1 LATANIPLKRT
12 FLYEE
17 HKKLNG
23 KIVPFAGW
31 EMPVQFAGV
40 LEEHNCVREK
50 VGIFDVSH
58 MGEVTVKGKDA
69 LAFVN
74 YLVTNDVSVLSAGQV
89 LYTPMLYDNGGIV
102 DDLLVY
108 RKSPEDFLLV
118 INAGNIPKDFEWM
131 CGILT
136 RGKYDI
142 ELKNNSDL
150 ISEVAVQG
158 PFAEKTLQKLFP
170 IDLSGIGFFYFTE
183 SELSGKPVL
192 ISRTGY
198 TGEDGFEIYFNNEY
212 AAEIWNLILSAGSE
226 FGIQPIGLGAR
237 DTLRFEARLMLYGND
252 ITQDTNPLEA
262 GLKWTVKF
270 DKGDFCGK
278 DSLLKIQESGLI
290 RRLIGFEMIERG
302 IPRHEYKIFKGDAEI
317 GIVTSGTFA
326 PYLKKNLG
334 LGYVKSEFKD
344 KGTEIFI
351 EIRDKQVKAVVVPT
365 PFYKRKK

>member
-1 LATANIPLKRT
+1 MDSENLPLKRT
-12 FLYEE
+12 AVFDE
-17 HKKLNG
+17 HVKLGG

-40 LEEHNCVREK
+40 IEEHMCVREK

-74 YLVTNDVSVLSAGQV
+74 YLVTNDVSGLVDGQV
-89 LYTPMLYDNGGIV
+89 LYSPMLYDSAGIV

-108 RKSPEDFLLV
+108 RKSADDYLLV
-118 INAGNIPKDFEWM
+118 VNASNVAKDFKWM
-131 CGILT
+131 QDLQS
-136 RGKYDI
+136 RGKYDA
-142 ELKNNSDL
+142 ELVNISDT
-150 ISEVAVQG
+150 ISEFAVQG
-158 PFAEKTLQKLFP
+158 PLSEKTLQKIFK
-170 IDLSGIGFFYFTE
+170 IELSGIGFFHFKE
-183 SELSGKPVL
+183 CDLSGMPVL

-198 TGEDGFEIYFNNEY
+198 TGEDGFEVYFKNEY
-212 AAEIWNLILSAGSE
+212 AKVILKMILEAGHE

-237 DTLRFEARLMLYGND
+237 DTLRFESKLMLYGND

-278 DSLLKIQESGLI
+278 SELLKIQESGLT
-290 RRLIGFEMIERG
+290 RRLVGFEMVERG
-302 IPRHEYKIFKGDAEI
+302 IPRHDYKIVKDQKQI
-317 GIVTSGTFA
+317 GYVTSGTFA

-334 LGYVKSEFKD
+334 LGYVSSEYKD
-344 KGTEIFI
+344 KGTEIYI
-351 EIRDKQVKAVVVPT
+351 EIRDKAVKAVVVST